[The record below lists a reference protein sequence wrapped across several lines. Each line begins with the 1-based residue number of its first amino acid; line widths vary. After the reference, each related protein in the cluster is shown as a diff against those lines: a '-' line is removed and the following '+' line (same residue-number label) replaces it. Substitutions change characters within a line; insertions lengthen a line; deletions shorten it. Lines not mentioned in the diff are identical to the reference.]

1 MKLLAFI
8 AEKFGFLLL
17 KQVKKTVYVD
27 AQGNKYGVI
36 KRG

>member
-17 KQVKKTVYVD
+17 KQEKKTVYVD
-27 AQGNKYGVI
+27 AQGNKYGVF